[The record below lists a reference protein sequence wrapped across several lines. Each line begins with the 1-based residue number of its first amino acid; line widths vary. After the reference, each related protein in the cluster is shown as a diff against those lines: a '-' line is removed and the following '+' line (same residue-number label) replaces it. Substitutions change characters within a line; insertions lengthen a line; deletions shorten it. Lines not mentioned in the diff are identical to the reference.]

1 MQVIVDVTPRRPA
14 RRSDVEGKNRCSE
27 VLEHADSVFDDATDH
42 CTRRRKAICSWKPIP
57 HGLKSATMSHAEIL
71 AELPKLKA
79 EERRQIY
86 QRLCELQEQDLLNA
100 AGPSEEEKKLL
111 DAALAEYEDDH
122 DRGRPW
128 RAVLGDLRARKAS

>member
-1 MQVIVDVTPRRPA
+1 
-14 RRSDVEGKNRCSE
+14 
-27 VLEHADSVFDDATDH
+27 
-42 CTRRRKAICSWKPIP
+42 
-57 HGLKSATMSHAEIL
+57 MSNAEIL

-86 QRLCELQEQDLLNA
+86 RRLCELQEQDLLNG

-111 DAALAEYEDDH
+111 DAALAEYAKDH

-128 RAVLGDLRARKAS
+128 REVLGDLRTRKAS

>member
-1 MQVIVDVTPRRPA
+1 
-14 RRSDVEGKNRCSE
+14 
-27 VLEHADSVFDDATDH
+27 
-42 CTRRRKAICSWKPIP
+42 
-57 HGLKSATMSHAEIL
+57 MSNAEIL

-86 QRLCELQEQDLLNA
+86 QRLCELQELDLLNG

-111 DAALAEYEDDH
+111 DAALAEFEKDH

-128 RAVLGDLRARKAS
+128 REVLGDLRARKAS